1 VIGGSILLKHPAISL
16 VNDLNKTDQQET
28 MGKNQFRSPKIAFA
42 LREQT
47 ARANFKRQLSAVL
60 LQFGEARSSTAAAA
74 SRPLA
79 AQQ

>member
-28 MGKNQFRSPKIAFA
+28 MEKNQFRSPKIAFA

-60 LQFGEARSSTAAAA
+60 WQFGEARSSTAA